1 MHADSTVWK
10 ISICL
15 LTFDYT
21 KYKLQDI
28 YKDLGP
34 MTLCGVLHVTY
45 QTPGQTTGY
54 FMVCVLFNSYLL
66 LARGAEDVRRLEVV
80 ACIYLGDLKEETIQ
94 NGQGTQP
101 SAVAVYVQVSNLI
114 P

>member
-1 MHADSTVWK
+1 MENRPV
-10 ISICL
+10 
-15 LTFDYT
+15 TFDCI

-45 QTPGQTTGY
+45 QTPGQTMGD
-54 FMVCVLFNSYLL
+54 FMVTVLFNSYLL
-66 LARGAEDVRRLEVV
+66 LARGAEDARRLEVV

-94 NGQGTQP
+94 NGQGT
-101 SAVAVYVQVSNLI
+101 
-114 P
+114 